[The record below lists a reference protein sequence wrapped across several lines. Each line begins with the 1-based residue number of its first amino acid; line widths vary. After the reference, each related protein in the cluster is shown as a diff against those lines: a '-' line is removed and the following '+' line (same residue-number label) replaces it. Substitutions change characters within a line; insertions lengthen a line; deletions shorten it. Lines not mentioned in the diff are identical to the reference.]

1 MGLQWAIAL
10 PGWKRTCLVAV
21 ALDLPEWD
29 SRKPMVA
36 QGRLV
41 VEAKSWRQVDDEAVH
56 ELSNMLET

>member
-1 MGLQWAIAL
+1 
-10 PGWKRTCLVAV
+10 
-21 ALDLPEWD
+21 
-29 SRKPMVA
+29 MVA